1 MYSEVVEEKRHV
13 DALELF
19 RHMTQACRR
28 TLGHLLDDRNYEQI

>member
-19 RHMTQACRR
+19 RRMTQACHR
-28 TLGHLLDDRNYEQI
+28 TLTR